1 MKTIKT
7 FFFLLTVVVTAISCD
22 AVDELTEI
30 DVDTTITKDLV
41 ITVADGKT
49 TFSESASISIDNEQV
64 QDNLD
69 RIEDLQITKLTY
81 KILSVSGTEDV
92 IASGSF
98 TAASSTYPW
107 FSAGDSASVNLTTAA
122 ADGTVAGGAP
132 GQQQPQH
139 DLPHNLRFRLPK
151 VGVLVLSYLIH
162 LRF

>member
-81 KILSVSGTEDV
+81 KILNKYSKSCKRKKQTKKSQQMFIFELKND
-92 IASGSF
+92 IF
-98 TAASSTYPW
+98 LLF
-107 FSAGDSASVNLTTAA
+107 FSD
-122 ADGTVAGGAP
+122 
-132 GQQQPQH
+132 
-139 DLPHNLRFRLPK
+139 
-151 VGVLVLSYLIH
+151 YLY
-162 LRF
+162 